1 MRQFF
6 KPNIKKKYIIKNL
19 KGGSLKN
26 NEILHSKNNL
36 YNDYIIENNSMI
48 TKQEITELIYSFCV
62 NMYKD
67 YDLLEEIE
75 NVYKNLELISKKYT
89 FDEIINFNYK
99 KYKDLSNENDVPF
112 RTYFIHLESYKEH
125 KQRYENYFKKKLI
138 ISDKDYTYALP
149 LLFMRNGKEY
159 INYEK
164 INKLKP
170 NLLSEGVYNALL
182 VIDADDIIWK
192 DQLEKGIWRRIEYK
206 NKDGDIYNVEWEK
219 NDGMYEL
226 IYGDDD

>member
-1 MRQFF
+1 MV
-6 KPNIKKKYIIKNL
+6 
-19 KGGSLKN
+19 
-26 NEILHSKNNL
+26 
-36 YNDYIIENNSMI
+36 

-62 NMYKD
+62 DMYKD
-67 YDLLEEIE
+67 YDSLEEIE
-75 NVYKNLELISKKYT
+75 NVYKKLELISKKYT

-99 KYKDLSNENDVPF
+99 KYEVLSNDVPF
-112 RTYFIHLESYKEH
+112 RTFFSDIKSYVEH
-125 KQRYENYFKKKLI
+125 KQRYEKYFKKKLI
-138 ISDKDYTYALP
+138 ISDKDYIYALP

-206 NKDGDIYNVEWEK
+206 NKDGDIYNIEWEK
-219 NDGMYEL
+219 NDRMYEM
-226 IYGDDD
+226 IYGDDDN